1 MPPSE
6 GYLLLV
12 ENKDRPGMVGAV
24 GTLTGEFGVNINFM
38 NVGNH
43 EKRGGALMVLTLDEM
58 LTAEQIAR
66 VKEIPDI
73 LGVKL
78 ARL

>member
-1 MPPSE
+1 
-6 GYLLLV
+6 
-12 ENKDRPGMVGAV
+12 
-24 GTLTGEFGVNINFM
+24 
-38 NVGNH
+38 
-43 EKRGGALMVLTLDEM
+43 MVLTLDEM
-58 LTAEQIAR
+58 LTAEQLAR

>member
-1 MPPSE
+1 
-6 GYLLLV
+6 
-12 ENKDRPGMVGAV
+12 MVGAV
-24 GTLTGEFGVNINFM
+24 GTLMGEFGVNINFM

-43 EKRGGALMVLTLDEM
+43 ERRGGALMVLSLDGA
-58 LTAEQIAR
+58 LTPEQIAR